1 MSGLYFP
8 QGFVTGVLQTH
19 SRKYKIPIDTLTF
32 KFKVMTILDPTVVQ
46 SGPKDGVYIHGLYL
60 DGAKWDIKNDTL
72 DDQELGILYNQ
83 LPMIHFQPTEIP

>member
-46 SGPKDGVYIHGLYL
+46 SGP
-60 DGAKWDIKNDTL
+60 
-72 DDQELGILYNQ
+72 
-83 LPMIHFQPTEIP
+83 